1 MAVAVELLNVEVVGI
16 VVPVT
21 VVPNADVEFE
31 VLWVWRGQECDISKF
46 QERPYPVG
54 VPADLDK
61 EPVLVPEDEITAPI
75 ENDAVDA
82 KTSEILLKW
91 KVFSWQAS
99 QKRG

>member
-1 MAVAVELLNVEVVGI
+1 VAVAVELLNVEVVGI

-31 VLWVWRGQECDISKF
+31 V
-46 QERPYPVG
+46 PVG

-82 KTSEILLKW
+82 KTSEILPRATACNK
-91 KVFSWQAS
+91 
-99 QKRG
+99 